1 MRILIAST
9 PVAPIGEGT
18 GGGVDLTINILAKEF
33 VNKNHSVDVIAPQG
47 SKLAENI
54 TLIEID
60 GSNQALAQNKTR
72 EELNPLYYNSV
83 LANMWKSILK
93 NQHNYDVIIN
103 FAYDWLPF
111 YLNSFIETKI
121 LHFVSMSSVTNEM
134 DQVIKKH
141 LKNYPNTVAMYTKA
155 QLETFKLNEKIS
167 ILGMG
172 IELEK
177 YTFSE
182 TCTNSIAWVGRISKE
197 KGLEDAFE
205 VAKKTKMALKI
216 MGKIQDPDY
225 WEELTEKYK
234 MVDFEYLGFLNTA
247 QLQKELGKSKVML
260 FTSKWVEAFGI
271 VIIEALACGV
281 PVIAYNL
288 GGPAEIIK
296 DNKVGF
302 LVDVEK
308 GVDGILQKL
317 SNLDSIKRSDCYK
330 HVVDNYSSNIF
341 AEKVLKQLSSNK
353 HFNTKY

>member
-18 GGGVDLTINILAKEF
+18 GGGVDLTVTILAKEF
-33 VNKNHSVDVIAPQG
+33 INKNHSVAVIAPQG
-47 SKLAENI
+47 SKLDENVI
-54 TLIEID
+54 LIEID

-83 LANMWKSILK
+83 LANMWEYILK

-111 YLNSFIETKI
+111 YLNSFFETKI

-141 LKNYPNTVAMYTKA
+141 LKTYPNTLAMYTKA
-155 QLETFKLNEKIS
+155 QLETFNLEEKIH

-205 VAKKTKMALKI
+205 VAQKTNMALKI
-216 MGKIQDPDY
+216 MGKIQDPHY
-225 WEELTEKYK
+225 WEKLTEKYK
-234 MVDFEYLGFLNTA
+234 MVDFEYLGFLNTD

-288 GGPAEIIK
+288 GGPSEIIK
-296 DNKVGF
+296 DNQVGF
-302 LVDVEK
+302 LVDAEN
-308 GVDGILQKL
+308 GVDGILDKISSL
-317 SNLDSIKRSDCYK
+317 NSIKRSECHKY
-330 HVVDNYSSNIF
+330 VIDNYSSNVF
-341 AEKVLKQLSSNK
+341 SDKLLALFKPY
-353 HFNTKY
+353 FN